1 MSLAPCL
8 TNVDTTSQPLWGS
21 GGGGGGGGG
30 SVQNIPDLTTS
41 SIKGDPSFYGSAFY
55 TQNPTA
61 TNDGMTFVSNNGN
74 FGAPLAS
81 TCGVRYDIAG
91 QVAYLLVNPT
101 AGIGPSAGMGLL
113 ANGITL
119 GSTAGVEV
127 RGPAGNGAGSLG
139 VSSIAVSSINGGV
152 PAATSLFAAL
162 FAANPSLSTIVY

>member
-1 MSLAPCL
+1 MSLAPLL
-8 TNVDTTSQPLWGS
+8 TNKDASSAPLWS
-21 GGGGGGGGG
+21 GAGGGGGGGG
-30 SVQNIPDLTTS
+30 SVQNIPDLTVS
-41 SIKGDPSFYGSAFY
+41 SIKGDPTFFGSAFY
-55 TQNPTA
+55 SQNPTA
-61 TNDGMTFVSNNGN
+61 NNDGMTFVSNNGN

-101 AGIGPSAGMGLL
+101 AGLGSSAGMGIL

-119 GSTAGVEV
+119 GSTQGVEIN
-127 RGPAGNGAGSLG
+127 GPAGSGAGSLG